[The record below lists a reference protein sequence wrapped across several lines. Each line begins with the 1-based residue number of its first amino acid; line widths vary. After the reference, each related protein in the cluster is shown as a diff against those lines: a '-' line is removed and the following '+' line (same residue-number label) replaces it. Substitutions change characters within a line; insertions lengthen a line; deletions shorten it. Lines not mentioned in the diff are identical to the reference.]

1 MCFLCSFK
9 GNTWWQSTCSSH
21 VNWLHSQRF
30 VPSHTVLKQNHVP
43 SNYSNLFFFC
53 VDCKVWATPCSSMQS
68 FNWDGSTH
76 RWIKILYD
84 VLYIFNFSH
93 FNVLMWIVDSV
104 EIYSVCILQNVWKN
118 SCTKKRTQHLWA
130 SWQFEPL
137 NIMYWNWNFNL
148 ISFFVHSTC
157 TILLRYCF
165 SGLSDILS
173 RQCFVSQRRDR
184 RLRAK
189 NLN

>member
-1 MCFLCSFK
+1 M
-9 GNTWWQSTCSSH
+9 
-21 VNWLHSQRF
+21 
-30 VPSHTVLKQNHVP
+30 P
-43 SNYSNLFFFC
+43 SNYSNLFFFALTAKFEPPLAAQC
-53 VDCKVWATPCSSMQS
+53 RVLTEMEALIGESKFYMTFYISSTFHILMFLCGLWTVWRYTAYVFYKM
-68 FNWDGSTH
+68 FG
-76 RWIKILYD
+76 
-84 VLYIFNFSH
+84 
-93 FNVLMWIVDSV
+93 
-104 EIYSVCILQNVWKN
+104 KN